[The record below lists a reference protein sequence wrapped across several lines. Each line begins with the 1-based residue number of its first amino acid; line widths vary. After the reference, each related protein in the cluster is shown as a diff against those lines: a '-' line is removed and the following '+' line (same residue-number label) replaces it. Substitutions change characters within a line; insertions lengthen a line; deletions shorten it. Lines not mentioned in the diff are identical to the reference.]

1 MPRGE
6 ALKPY
11 NKFSMMASKVGGV
24 DKLLNGIAMTNYNK
38 GIHAER
44 KKIPAYIAISILM
57 FEGSRILVNKI
68 IEKEGQ
74 KEEEFSMKAIQEFDK
89 CKKEFTKM
97 DADFIIEAVA
107 KYYGISVDDMIS
119 IKRDPVYLKP
129 RQVSMY
135 LCNEI
140 ISMSIDE
147 LAERYGNR
155 DHVTIIHAAQKIKND
170 IKENEDLQNEI
181 SEIKHLIVAERI

>member
-11 NKFSMMASKVGGV
+11 NKFSMMASKAGGV

-38 GIHAER
+38 GIHAVR
-44 KKIPAYIAISILM
+44 KKVPAYIAIGILM

-68 IEKEGQ
+68 KEKEGQ
-74 KEEEFSMKAIQEFDK
+74 KEEEFSRKAIQEFDK

-147 LAERYGNR
+147 LTERYGTR
-155 DHVTIIHAAQKIKND
+155 DHVIIIHAVQKIKKD

-181 SEIKHLIVAERI
+181 LEIKNLLVS